1 MQGEHFS
8 LLRESITKRS
18 KSLRKTSSCYW
29 RFHLT
34 ISNWCCCAITLS
46 NIILTAKWC
55 PNYIRNKS
63 ILHLLT
69 YYLWCTYYIFAK
81 GCSRAQSF
89 TSSSLRADLRQ
100 GINRVHHCSL
110 EEIAHLTEWITTKN
124 EMVKKY
130 KSLILSS
137 VKSLMQPF
145 LRVNLPLE
153 LLLTVLTE
161 ICLQRSKWLDP

>member
-1 MQGEHFS
+1 MLLLS
-8 LLRESITKRS
+8 L
-18 KSLRKTSSCYW
+18 
-29 RFHLT
+29 
-34 ISNWCCCAITLS
+34 
-46 NIILTAKWC
+46 IILTAKWC

-89 TSSSLRADLRQ
+89 TSSSLRADLRHC
-100 GINRVHHCSL
+100 INRVLHCSL
-110 EEIAHLTEWITTKN
+110 EGIPRLTEWITKN